1 VTQLGLWLVFSIVIL
16 GMMVIDLG
24 VLHRK
29 AHVISLKEAGRWS
42 VVVVLIAAAFNVW
55 LYYTRGS
62 EPGLMFTAGYLI
74 ELALSVDNVFVFI
87 LIFAYFNVPHVH
99 HHRVLFWGIIGAL
112 VLRGAMIAVGWL
124 LVERFY
130 WILYVFGAFLILT
143 GIRMAFHDEMDIQ
156 PESNPVLKLIRR
168 FVPLTPNY
176 HGDSFFTKEAAPSGK
191 LRWVATPLFVVLV
204 MVDIVDVIFA
214 VDSIP
219 AVFAITTDPF
229 LVFTSNVFAIIGL
242 RSLYFLLQGII
253 KLFHFLKLGLALVL
267 TFVGVK
273 MLVTFFDW
281 HIPIGAS
288 LGAVAGILGVSI
300 VASVFFPEKAAEFSP
315 LEPETGEFRIDPESG
330 VPLAQPPRPTDS
342 GPRSSA
348 GRAIRPRPERRP

>member
-1 VTQLGLWLVFSIVIL
+1 VTQLGLWIVFSIVIL
-16 GMMVIDLG
+16 GMMVVDLG

-29 AHVISLKEAGRWS
+29 AHVISLKEAARWS
-42 VVVVLIAAAFNVW
+42 VVVVLTAVAFNIW
-55 LYYTRGS
+55 LFFTRGS
-62 EPGLMFTAGYLI
+62 EPGLQFTAGYLI

-87 LIFAYFNVPHVH
+87 LIFAYFNVPDEH

-130 WILYVFGAFLILT
+130 WILYVFGAFLVLT

-168 FVPLTPNY
+168 FMPITPHY
-176 HGDSFFTKEAAPSGK
+176 YGDRFFTTDTRATG
-191 LRWVATPLFVVLV
+191 RVHWVATPLFVVLV
-204 MVDIVDVIFA
+204 MVDITDVIFA

-253 KLFHFLKLGLALVL
+253 RMFHFLKLGLAFVL
-267 TFVGVK
+267 TFVGIK
-273 MLVTFFDW
+273 MLVMYFDI
-281 HIPIGAS
+281 HIPISLS
-288 LGAVAGILGVSI
+288 LGMVVGILAVSVI
-300 VASVFFPEKAAEFSP
+300 ASVLFPEKAAEFSP
-315 LEPETGEFRIDPESG
+315 VEPETGEFRVDPARSA
-330 VPLAQPPRPTDS
+330 PAQPPQRGDAGT
-342 GPRSSA
+342 RKSA
-348 GRAIRPRPERRP
+348 QN